1 MSLSIEDSPRNLAG
15 WIIDSVSNDYAR
27 GAIITPWAT
36 PFLQHAGAGRKP
48 SAATRI
54 AELQDGGVDVIFDPM
69 THVLQMSGVGDLRYY
84 REYDLWAGPEGD
96 LSDQALIEGHV
107 DKVFRLQDSFDVGHC
122 APTVLLHSGLEMAS
136 AVALEIAR
144 EAIRRDP
151 SSVLTIAGTQPF
163 WASGSALDAHI
174 GALASL
180 APSAWILAVIRT
192 ETELPVTVV
201 AEEVHGLCRTS
212 RALSE
217 DAPVHISHGDLAGL
231 PAVAAGAAMVGT
243 GWDQRQRVCAYGHYG
258 ARNPDAG
265 GGGWYQRPTLRGV
278 LGLITSNEAI
288 VLNSRDPHLVARL
301 GGLPAPGPRE
311 TFDHHVATLS
321 SVVDAIAAEQNWEAK
336 YRMLAA
342 MYDSARADW
351 PRVQR
356 EANTSTNARDW
367 IEGLSAGLDLYARTE
382 GWV

>member
-1 MSLSIEDSPRNLAG
+1 MSVLIEDSPRNLPG
-15 WIIDSVSNDYAR
+15 WIIESVTNGHAR
-27 GAIITPWAT
+27 GAVVTPWAT
-36 PFLQHAGAGRKP
+36 PFQQHGGAGRKP

-54 AELQDGGVDVIFDPM
+54 AELQAGGVDVAFDPM

-84 REYDLWAGPEGD
+84 QEYDLWAGPQGD

-107 DKVFRLQDSFDVGHC
+107 DKVFRLQDSFDVVHC

-136 AVALEIAR
+136 TVALEIAR

-151 SSVLTIAGTQPF
+151 DTVLTIAGTQPF
-163 WASGSALDAHI
+163 WHSGSALDAHI
-174 GALASL
+174 GAMAAL
-180 APSAWILAVIRT
+180 APSAWVLTVVRT
-192 ETELPVTVV
+192 ETELPVTVMP
-201 AEEVHGLCRTS
+201 EEVHGLCRTT

-217 DAPVHISHGDLAGL
+217 DAPVHISHGDLAAL
-231 PAVAAGAAMVGT
+231 PAVAAGASTVGT

-265 GGGWYQRPTLRGV
+265 GGGWYQRPTLQGL

-288 VLNSRDPHLVARL
+288 VLNSRDAPLVARL

-311 TFDHHVATLS
+311 TFDHHISTLS
-321 SVVDAIAAEQNWEAK
+321 AVVGAIDAEQDWEAK

-342 MYDSARADW
+342 LYGAARTDW
-351 PRVQR
+351 PQVQR
-356 EANTSTNARDW
+356 EANTTTSAGDW
-367 IEGLSAGLDLYARTE
+367 IDGLAAGLDLYARTE
-382 GWV
+382 GWM